1 MVYSGGSDIDGGGD
15 CDDDGG
21 GGDVD
26 VGGSRDNDVGG
37 LRWILTLS
45 ISVYVSLQESCLNDN
60 EGILWLRTIVSF
72 YGHIIIKLKIET
84 QLSATEYTE

>member
-1 MVYSGGSDIDGGGD
+1 MHVFGKWYGGGGGGSD
-15 CDDDGG
+15 
-21 GGDVD
+21 D
-26 VGGSRDNDVGG
+26 VGVSVVG

-72 YGHIIIKLKIET
+72 YGHITIKLKIET
-84 QLSATEYTE
+84 QLSATDYTE

>member
-1 MVYSGGSDIDGGGD
+1 MHVFGKWYGGGGGGSD
-15 CDDDGG
+15 
-21 GGDVD
+21 D
-26 VGGSRDNDVGG
+26 VGVSVVG

>member
-1 MVYSGGSDIDGGGD
+1 MHVFGKWYVGGGGGSD
-15 CDDDGG
+15 
-21 GGDVD
+21 D
-26 VGGSRDNDVGG
+26 VGVSVVGW
-37 LRWILTLS
+37 RWILTLS